1 MNEINAF
8 QSRKKYYL
16 EIVLVVLI
24 TLTLAC
30 SLPLDF
36 IDPGN
41 EGAVGTSVA
50 QTINAQDSAGEGSD
64 AQDEE
69 GDRTTPTPGATQPV
83 TETPTQAP
91 TQTSTQA
98 TPKVHISA
106 NTNCRTGPGEVYD
119 RLGIATEGSSLEA
132 FARDPNQSFWF
143 VAHPDQSGEK
153 CWVWDDYATPEG
165 PTGALPVY
173 TPMPTPTPQPT
184 ATPAVSFNVA
194 FHEIESCVVDN
205 ILEFKITNTGD
216 LPLEYVAYDIEDT
229 DKNLS
234 ESDSYNYFDE
244 WNHCPEGSS
253 RQKLDPGT
261 SDYFVGY
268 GTDAY
273 LFSGNNFKA
282 TITACTQ
289 DNGGG
294 TCVSRTITFTA
305 R

>member
-1 MNEINAF
+1 MNENNYF
-8 QSRKKYYL
+8 QIRRKYYL
-16 EIVLVVLI
+16 GIALAALI

-30 SLPLDF
+30 SLPMDF
-36 IDPGN
+36 IGSGN
-41 EGAVGTSVA
+41 EAAVGTSVA
-50 QTINAQDSAGEGSD
+50 QTVAAQDPGGGSVD
-64 AQDEE
+64 APGEE
-69 GDRTTPTPGATQPV
+69 GDGRTPTSEVTQPV

-91 TQTSTQA
+91 TTTPTQA
-98 TPKVHISA
+98 TPKVHVSA

-119 RLGIATEGSSLEA
+119 LSGIAPEGSSLEA

-143 VAHPDQSGEK
+143 VAHPDQPGEK
-153 CWVWDDYATPEG
+153 CWVWDEYATPEG

-253 RQKLDPGT
+253 RQKVDPGKT
-261 SDYFVGY
+261 DYFVGY

-289 DNGGG
+289 DNRGG